1 MAALA
6 GLKERR
12 GESAMS
18 LAVFPV
24 LAGVEGKQKAI
35 EKGTFGIPRAHGG

>member
-24 LAGVEGKQKAI
+24 LAGVEEKQEPI
-35 EKGTFGIPRAHGG
+35 RYNLSCIPRPRGG